1 MTKIWMH
8 ELAAEAGPLMERLR
22 SALAQTDSSEARELL
37 TRAHIEEHTQPRMV
51 LTGQFS
57 GGKSTLIEALTD
69 RAVRP
74 PTGADYTTD
83 KVTEYAWSG
92 AVTLVDTPG
101 VKSGVR
107 THDEL
112 AKDAIGNSDFILYVV
127 DVGLFDDASRD
138 YLRHLAHDQRKAD
151 QMIVAITKC
160 KKMSA
165 PPGSREDAVRD
176 ALGTTTLTLPV
187 VDVDATYYLRSL
199 DGGPHEALLRRESNI
214 DALKN
219 VINRVSESRGQ
230 LAQLRRPFQLIRQL
244 CDEAQEFYV
253 ADENERVALS
263 VLASQRR
270 AISERR
276 AMIETSFT
284 AAATK
289 FKSDCLTDVTAFVDT
304 ATILPQDATEALAD
318 AEQKLVGALNRHGE
332 AFASQVNILAQRQFD
347 VLADEIGE
355 ISESNRA
362 AALLRYS
369 GAVTPGTASQ
379 IQRGRDAGNSVPSAS
394 RDRAEWLRDVGSWLK
409 EAQTMWGAGGGVK
422 ASAGTAGH
430 KIVKDVGHF
439 FGANFEP
446 WQAVKIANVI
456 GKAAKAA
463 GFAITVG
470 MSAYEVLGNERAAHR
485 DQIEAERRHTA
496 FVTEIMGYADQIA
509 ADARRQ
515 LAEIVDPPMDEFL
528 AHIDGIRDRIVES
541 HEQRD
546 ARSYELIIIA
556 READRLLELSSQPSV
571 IDRKDVSQT

>member
-8 ELAAEAGPLMERLR
+8 ELAAAAGPLMDRLR
-22 SALAQTDSSEARELL
+22 SVLAQTDTSAARELL
-37 TRAHIEEHTQPRMV
+37 GRAQIEEHERPSMV

-83 KVTEYAWSG
+83 EVTEYAWSG

-112 AKDAIGNSDFILYVV
+112 AKDAVANSDFILYVV

-138 YLRHLAHDQRKAD
+138 YLRHLAHHLRKAD

-165 PPGSREDAVRD
+165 PPGSREDAVRH
-176 ALGTTTLTLPV
+176 ALGTSTLTLPV
-187 VDVDATYYLRSL
+187 VEVDAMYYLRSL
-199 DGGPHEALLRRESNI
+199 DGGSHEGLLRRESNI
-214 DALKN
+214 DALKDL
-219 VINRVSESRGQ
+219 INRVSESRGQ

-244 CDEAQEFYV
+244 CDEAQEHYV
-253 ADENERVALS
+253 ADESERLALS

-270 AISERR
+270 AIGERR

-289 FKSDCLTDVTAFVDT
+289 FRSDCLTDVTAFVDT
-304 ATILPQDATEALAD
+304 ASSLPQDATQAISA
-318 AEQKLVGALNRHGE
+318 AEQKLVAALNRHGE
-332 AFASQVNILAQRQFD
+332 ALGNQVNILAQHQFD
-347 VLADEIGE
+347 VLADEIGG

-369 GAVTPGTASQ
+369 GTVTPGTPSSIQ
-379 IQRGRDAGNSVPSAS
+379 IGARQRDSVPPGS

-422 ASAGTAGH
+422 ASAGSAGH

-439 FGANFEP
+439 FGAKFEP
-446 WQAVKIANVI
+446 WQAVKIANVV

-463 GFAITVG
+463 GFVITVG
-470 MSAYEVLGNERAAHR
+470 MSAYEVLDNERAAHR
-485 DQIEAERRHTA
+485 AQIEAERRHAA
-496 FVTEIMGYADQIA
+496 FVTEIMGYADAIA
-509 ADARRQ
+509 VDARRQ
-515 LAEIVDPPMDEFL
+515 LAGIIDPPMNEFV
-528 AHIDGIRDRIVES
+528 AHIDGIRDRIIES

-546 ARSYELIIIA
+546 VRLNEVVSIA
-556 READRLLELSSQPSV
+556 READRLLELTSRPTV
-571 IDRKDVSQT
+571 IDGE